1 MAIGANHMLLQRP
14 LLRRITL
21 SISAIALFCALM
33 FTWAALQNRESTLAI
48 RPASQ
53 NVSVPDGFSIWHHL
67 DANGIHFKS
76 ITPQDDDTLLIKF
89 DSRAQSAAAK
99 AVLDRT
105 LPQGYII
112 AAQDDEDS
120 QTSAWLNRLRNST
133 HRFG

>member
-1 MAIGANHMLLQRP
+1 MATGAKEMLLQRP
-14 LLRRITL
+14 FLRRLML
-21 SISAIALFCALM
+21 SISAMALLCALI
-33 FTWAALQNRESTLAI
+33 FTWATLQHRESTLAI

-105 LPQGYII
+105 LPHGYII

-120 QTSAWLNRLRNST
+120 QTSVWLNRLRNST